1 MSETVLTA
9 SSIISFIQQLENR
22 SAAFYRNLADRFPQD
37 GDVFL
42 SLAESCEKIK
52 QSVVRTY
59 RETIS
64 DALEAGFS
72 FSGLDLAQYEM
83 EDTLEEGVDYPGA
96 VRTAIDVEGTA
107 ADFYQDVADRSRS
120 LLATISMAF
129 KGAAKQRRRH
139 QHELQSL
146 LESRE

>member
-9 SSIISFIQQLENR
+9 SSIISFTQQLENR
-22 SAAFYRNLADRFPQD
+22 SAAFYRKLADRFPQD

-83 EDTLEEGVDYPGA
+83 EDTLEEGVDYPEA
-96 VRTAIDVEGTA
+96 LRTAIEVEGTA